1 LKEYEDQMNEKRII
15 AVAMSG
21 GVDSSVAAAQ
31 LVERGEQVFGIMLRL
46 WSDPNHPNRCCSPA
60 DMTTARNIANHLEIP
75 FYAID
80 AQKVF
85 KEKVVDYFID
95 GYSKGITP
103 NPCIECNRL
112 IRWDFLYRKAFALGA
127 THLATGH
134 YAKVAWYAGKFH
146 LLRGKD
152 VVKDQSYVLSILNQ
166 DRLAHA
172 IFPLSDLTKEEV
184 RKYARKFSFAI
195 ADREESQDL
204 CFIGNGNYH
213 DFLQQQNV
221 PLPPVGP
228 IMDIDNNVLG
238 EHKGLAAYTIGQRK
252 GIGISMPYPLYVI
265 QKNIEDNTLIVGP
278 KDQLGRVE
286 FVVDR
291 MNWILGS
298 PPSISENLQVQVR
311 YRAPKTPVTVQPM
324 GKEGARV
331 KLEKSLPDVTPG
343 QFAVFYSGEEC
354 LGGGIIQP

>member
-1 LKEYEDQMNEKRII
+1 M
-15 AVAMSG
+15 
-21 GVDSSVAAAQ
+21 
-31 LVERGEQVFGIMLRL
+31 
-46 WSDPNHPNRCCSPA
+46 
-60 DMTTARNIANHLEIP
+60 
-75 FYAID
+75 
-80 AQKVF
+80 
-85 KEKVVDYFID
+85 
-95 GYSKGITP
+95 
-103 NPCIECNRL
+103 
-112 IRWDFLYRKAFALGA
+112 
-127 THLATGH
+127 
-134 YAKVAWYAGKFH
+134 
-146 LLRGKD
+146 
-152 VVKDQSYVLSILNQ
+152 KDQSYVLSILNQ

-265 QKNIEDNTLIVGP
+265 HKNIEDNTLIVGP